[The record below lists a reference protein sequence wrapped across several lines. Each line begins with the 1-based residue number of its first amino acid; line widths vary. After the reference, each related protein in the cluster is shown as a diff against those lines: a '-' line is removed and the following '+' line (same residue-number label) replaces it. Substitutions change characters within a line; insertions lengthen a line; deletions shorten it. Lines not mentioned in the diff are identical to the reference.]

1 MTSPRREKANH
12 LTASSEA
19 AAITVATMM
28 AMMMLGMIENSIMNV
43 IAVTV
48 PTMTKMVDKKI
59 SLLWFPLHLFRKAM
73 LR

>member
-1 MTSPRREKANH
+1 
-12 LTASSEA
+12 
-19 AAITVATMM
+19 MM

>member
-1 MTSPRREKANH
+1 MTFLRREKAGR
-12 LTASSEA
+12 LTVFSEA
-19 AAITVATMM
+19 ALIIVATMM